1 LINSNL
7 FCLKLSQ
14 NYHSLKATA
23 GCPPDSFSSRT
34 AHQARQHIQHAT
46 PRSAQNWLQ
55 ASCPD
60 IITKDQWPPNLSNIN
75 PMDYRVWGAM
85 LEAYHKLKTMPKT
98 ITELKESL
106 QVIWG
111 NLSQRPINK
120 MVKNFS
126 N

>member
-1 LINSNL
+1 
-7 FCLKLSQ
+7 
-14 NYHSLKATA
+14 
-23 GCPPDSFSSRT
+23 
-34 AHQARQHIQHAT
+34 
-46 PRSAQNWLQ
+46 
-55 ASCPD
+55 
-60 IITKDQWPPNLSNIN
+60 
-75 PMDYRVWGAM
+75 M